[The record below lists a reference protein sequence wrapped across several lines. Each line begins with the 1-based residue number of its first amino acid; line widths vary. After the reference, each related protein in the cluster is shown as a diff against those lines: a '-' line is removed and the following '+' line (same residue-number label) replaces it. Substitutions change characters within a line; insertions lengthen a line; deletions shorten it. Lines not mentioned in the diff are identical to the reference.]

1 MARISRFSLALAC
14 VALCAAPVA
23 AESTPDAPVFTENI
37 EQTIAPMEQAAAKEM
52 PAQTNEASLDIRF
65 DKQILHYAVLP
76 PLIRSVPQFGNQ
88 VITYAAAG
96 ARPQLMMAGDRYR
109 ALNTT

>member
-37 EQTIAPMEQAAAKEM
+37 EQKIAPTNPQTTSEM
-52 PAQTNEASLDIRF
+52 STSVNEASLVIRF
-65 DKQILHYAVLP
+65 DQRMVHYAVLP
-76 PLIRSVPQFGNQ
+76 PLIRTVPQFGDQ
-88 VITYAAAG
+88 VITYASAG
-96 ARPQLMMAGDRYR
+96 NPPKLMMIGDRYR